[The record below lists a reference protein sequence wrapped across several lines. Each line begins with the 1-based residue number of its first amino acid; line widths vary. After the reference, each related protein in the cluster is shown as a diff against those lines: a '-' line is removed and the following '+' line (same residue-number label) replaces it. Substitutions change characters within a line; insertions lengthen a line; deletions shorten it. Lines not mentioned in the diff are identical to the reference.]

1 MLDPLKEDEKI
12 FLKEKYKSLG
22 INKEEAVKRLLLLS
36 SAILI

>member
-22 INKEEAVKRLLLLS
+22 INKTDSIKRLLLLS

>member
-12 FLKEKYKSLG
+12 FLEGKYKSLG
-22 INKEEAVKRLLLLS
+22 ITKKEAVTRLLLLS

>member
-22 INKEEAVKRLLLLS
+22 INKMESVKRLMLLS